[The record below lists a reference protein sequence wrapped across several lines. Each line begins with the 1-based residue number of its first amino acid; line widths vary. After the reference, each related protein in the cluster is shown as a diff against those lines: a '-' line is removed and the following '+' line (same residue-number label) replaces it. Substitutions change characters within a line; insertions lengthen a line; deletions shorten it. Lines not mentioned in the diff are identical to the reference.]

1 MKDISAVLELYRA
14 SQITIYPDESVLEKQ
29 QFWTSHFLKQELSS
43 GSIHSNRFSEN
54 DSSQVA
60 SADML
65 VLIWSL
71 LTELLKQF
79 FLILIEQLFQ
89 VEDALKFPYHVNLER
104 LAHRRNI
111 NLYNVDNMRIL
122 KTSYWYI
129 QFWQFNFMS

>member
-54 DSSQVA
+54 DSSQV
-60 SADML
+60 
-65 VLIWSL
+65 
-71 LTELLKQF
+71 
-79 FLILIEQLFQ
+79 
-89 VEDALKFPYHVNLER
+89 EDALKFPYHVNLER

-129 QFWQFNFMS
+129 QF